1 MTAASSPFHAK
12 PRNQNERNAMK
23 SLELHR
29 IEKSYGAYHALRGI
43 DLSVEEGEFI
53 VMVGPSG
60 CGKSTLL
67 KTIAGLETITSG
79 QILISGRNVT
89 KEEPGDRGIAM
100 VFQSYALYP
109 HMTVA
114 ENMGFGLRM
123 AKRPKEEIDAA
134 VARAAKI
141 LRITDQLNKRPKQL
155 SGGQRQRVAIGRAI
169 TRSPDVFLFD
179 EPLSNLDAALRTQMR
194 VELSGLHAELG
205 ATMIYVTHDQVE
217 AMTMA
222 SRIVV
227 LNRGAIEQ
235 VGSPLDLYRNPANLF
250 VAGFLGAPR
259 MNFFDVTVDSV
270 SGATAAISAPGLAP
284 MTVSLA
290 DGVALKPGDRA
301 TLGIR
306 PENIRL
312 SPDDTTRAAIS
323 GKVRLVEHLGRETI
337 LYVDA
342 GALQCVSSESGTGN
356 VTVQIGQV
364 TPKAADTPVSLSF
377 DPHDAYLFAGDG
389 QRTVTVRKAIHSNQT
404 KVGTI

>member
-1 MTAASSPFHAK
+1 MT
-12 PRNQNERNAMK
+12 
-23 SLELHR
+23 SLELR
-29 IEKSYGAYHALRGI
+29 QINKNYGVYHALRGI
-43 DLSVEEGEFI
+43 DLSVAQGEFI

-67 KTIAGLETITSG
+67 KTIAGLEEISSG
-79 QILISGRNVT
+79 QILINGRDVS
-89 KEEPGDRGIAM
+89 KQEPGDRGIAM

-123 AKRPKEEIDAA
+123 AKRPKAEIEAA

-141 LRITDQLNKRPKQL
+141 LRITDQLEKRPKQL

-194 VELSGLHAELG
+194 VELSSLHAELG
-205 ATMIYVTHDQVE
+205 ATMVYVTHDQVE

-227 LNRGAIEQ
+227 LNQGVIEQ
-235 VGSPLDLYRNPANLF
+235 VGSPLELYRNPDNLF

-259 MNFFDVTVDSV
+259 MNFLGVSLDEVSGRNVTV
-270 SGATAAISAPGLAP
+270 SAPGLVP
-284 MTVSLA
+284 VTVELAEATVLAKGTSL
-290 DGVALKPGDRA
+290 
-301 TLGIR
+301 TLGVR
-306 PENIRL
+306 PENI
-312 SPDDTTRAAIS
+312 SMVADGAQGGAIN
-323 GKVRLVEHLGRETI
+323 GQVRLVEHLGRETI

-342 GALQCVSSESGTGN
+342 GNLRTIASESGTGN
-356 VTVQIGQV
+356 ITVQLSYV
-364 TPKAADTPVSLSF
+364 APFAADQNVALKL
-377 DPHDAYLFAGDG
+377 DANELYLFSHDG
-389 QRTVTVRKAIHSNQT
+389 GRTISARKT
-404 KVGTI
+404 TLDR

>member
-1 MTAASSPFHAK
+1 MT
-12 PRNQNERNAMK
+12 
-23 SLELHR
+23 SLELR
-29 IEKSYGAYHALRGI
+29 QINKSYGAYHALRGI
-43 DLSVEEGEFI
+43 DLSVAQGEFI

-67 KTIAGLETITSG
+67 KSIAGLEEISSG
-79 QILISGRNVT
+79 QILINGRDVS
-89 KEEPGDRGIAM
+89 KQEPGDRGIAM

-123 AKRPKEEIDAA
+123 AKRPKAEIEAA

-141 LRITDQLNKRPKQL
+141 LRITDQLEKRPKQL

-194 VELSGLHAELG
+194 VELSSLHAELG
-205 ATMIYVTHDQVE
+205 ATMVYVTHDQVE

-227 LNRGAIEQ
+227 LNQGVIEQ
-235 VGSPLDLYRNPANLF
+235 VGSPLELYRNPDNLF

-259 MNFFDVTVDSV
+259 MNFLGVTVDEV
-270 SGATAAISAPGLAP
+270 SGRNITVSAPGLVP
-284 MTVSLA
+284 VTVELAEATVLPKGASL
-290 DGVALKPGDRA
+290 
-301 TLGIR
+301 TLGVR
-306 PENIRL
+306 PENI
-312 SPDDTTRAAIS
+312 SMVADGAQGGAIN
-323 GKVRLVEHLGRETI
+323 GQVRLVEHLGRETI

-342 GALQCVSSESGTGN
+342 GNLRTIASESGTGN
-356 VTVQIGQV
+356 ITVQLSYV
-364 TPKAADTPVSLSF
+364 APFAADQNVALKL
-377 DPHDAYLFAGDG
+377 DASELYLFSPDG
-389 QRTVTVRKAIHSNQT
+389 GRTISARK
-404 KVGTI
+404 TILDR

>member
-1 MTAASSPFHAK
+1 MT
-12 PRNQNERNAMK
+12 
-23 SLELHR
+23 SLELRHVN
-29 IEKSYGAYHALRGI
+29 KNYGAYHALRGI
-43 DLSVEEGEFI
+43 DLSVEQGEFI

-67 KTIAGLETITSG
+67 KSIAGLESISSG
-79 QILISGRNVT
+79 QILINGRDVS
-89 KEEPGDRGIAM
+89 KAEPGDRGIAM

-123 AKRPKEEIDAA
+123 AKHPKTEIDAA

-141 LRITDQLNKRPKQL
+141 LRITDQLDKRPKQL

-205 ATMIYVTHDQVE
+205 ATMVYVTHDQIE

-227 LNRGAIEQ
+227 LNRGVIEQ
-235 VGSPLDLYRNPANLF
+235 VGSPLELYRNPDNLF

-259 MNFFDVTVDSV
+259 MNFFPVTVDDV
-270 SGATAAISAPGLAP
+270 SGNKATVSAAGLAP
-284 MTVSLA
+284 IAVELA
-290 DGVALKPGDRA
+290 AGASVQKGTTL
-301 TLGIR
+301 TLGVR
-306 PENIRL
+306 PESIAVQE
-312 SPDDTTRAAIS
+312 DAASIGATIS
-323 GKVRLVEHLGRETI
+323 GRVRLVEHLGRETI

-356 VTVQIGQV
+356 ITVQVGHV
-364 TPKAADTPVSLSF
+364 VGADAEAPISLRV
-377 DPHDAYLFAGDG
+377 DPREVYLFSANDE
-389 QRTVTVRKAIHSNQT
+389 RTITVRKPILD
-404 KVGTI
+404 K

>member
-1 MTAASSPFHAK
+1 MT
-12 PRNQNERNAMK
+12 
-23 SLELHR
+23 SLELRHVN
-29 IEKSYGAYHALRGI
+29 KNYGAYHALRGI
-43 DLSVEEGEFI
+43 DLSVEQGEFI

-67 KTIAGLETITSG
+67 KSIAGLETISSG
-79 QILISGRNVT
+79 QILINDRDVST
-89 KEEPGDRGIAM
+89 AEPGDRGIAM

-123 AKRPKEEIDAA
+123 AKRPKAEIDAA

-141 LRITDQLNKRPKQL
+141 LRITDQLDKRPKQL

-169 TRSPDVFLFD
+169 TRSPEVFLFD

-194 VELSGLHAELG
+194 VELSGLHAQLG
-205 ATMIYVTHDQVE
+205 ATMVYVTHDQVE

-227 LNRGAIEQ
+227 LNRGIIEQ
-235 VGSPLDLYRNPANLF
+235 VGSPLELYRNPTNLF

-259 MNFFDVTVDSV
+259 MNFFPVTVDQV
-270 SGATAAISAPGLAP
+270 SGNSVTVSAPGLAP
-284 MTVSLA
+284 VAVELA
-290 DGVALKPGDRA
+290 AGSSVEKGAKL

-306 PENIRL
+306 PENIAVADAP
-312 SPDDTTRAAIS
+312 SAGAAIA
-323 GKVRLVEHLGRETI
+323 GRVRLVEHLGRETI
-337 LYVDA
+337 LYIDA

-356 VTVQIGQV
+356 ITVQVGHVAGINANA
-364 TPKAADTPVSLSF
+364 PISLSI
-377 DPHDAYLFAGDG
+377 DPREIYLFSTQDE
-389 QRTVTVRKAIHSNQT
+389 RTITVRKPILD
-404 KVGTI
+404 K

>member
-1 MTAASSPFHAK
+1 MT
-12 PRNQNERNAMK
+12 
-23 SLELHR
+23 SLELRHVN
-29 IEKSYGAYHALRGI
+29 KNYGAYHALRGI
-43 DLSVEEGEFI
+43 DLSVEQGEFI

-67 KTIAGLETITSG
+67 KSIAGLETISSG
-79 QILISGRNVT
+79 QILINGRDVST
-89 KEEPGDRGIAM
+89 TEPGDRGIAM

-123 AKRPKEEIDAA
+123 AKRPKAEIDTA

-141 LRITDQLNKRPKQL
+141 LRITDQLDKRPKQL

-205 ATMIYVTHDQVE
+205 ATMVYVTHDQVE

-227 LNRGAIEQ
+227 LNRGLIEQ
-235 VGSPLDLYRNPANLF
+235 VGSPLELYRNPTNLF

-259 MNFFDVTVDSV
+259 MNFFPVTVDQV
-270 SGATAAISAPGLAP
+270 SGNSVTISAQGLAP
-284 MTVSLA
+284 VTVELA
-290 DGVALKPGDRA
+290 AGSPVEKGAKL

-306 PENIRL
+306 PENIVVADTP
-312 SPDDTTRAAIS
+312 SPGAAIA
-323 GKVRLVEHLGRETI
+323 GRVRLVEHLGRETI

-342 GALQCVSSESGTGN
+342 GQLQCVSSESGTGN
-356 VTVQIGQV
+356 ITVQIGHV
-364 TPKAADTPVSLSF
+364 AGIDADAPVSLSI
-377 DPHDAYLFAGDG
+377 DPREIYLFSTQDE
-389 QRTVTVRKAIHSNQT
+389 QTITVRKPILD
-404 KVGTI
+404 K

>member
-1 MTAASSPFHAK
+1 MT
-12 PRNQNERNAMK
+12 
-23 SLELHR
+23 SLELR
-29 IEKSYGAYHALRGI
+29 EINKNYGAYHALRGI
-43 DLSVEEGEFI
+43 DLSVAQGEFI

-67 KTIAGLETITSG
+67 KSIAGLEQISSG
-79 QILISGRNVT
+79 RILINGRDVS

-123 AKRPKEEIDAA
+123 AKRPKAEIEAA

-141 LRITDQLNKRPKQL
+141 LRITDQLDKRPKQL

-169 TRSPDVFLFD
+169 TRSPEVFLFD

-194 VELSGLHAELG
+194 VELSSLHAELG
-205 ATMIYVTHDQVE
+205 ATMVYVTHDQVE

-227 LNRGAIEQ
+227 LNKGIIEQ
-235 VGSPLDLYRNPANLF
+235 VGSPLELYRNPDNLF

-259 MNFFDVTVDSV
+259 MNFLGVTVDDV
-270 SGATAAISAPGLAP
+270 SGRNVTVSAPGLVPVTVELAEA
-284 MTVSLA
+284 TALAKGVSL
-290 DGVALKPGDRA
+290 
-301 TLGIR
+301 TLGVR
-306 PENIRL
+306 PENI
-312 SPDDTTRAAIS
+312 SMVADGGEGGAIH
-323 GKVRLVEHLGRETI
+323 GQIRLVEHLGRETI

-342 GALQCVSSESGTGN
+342 GNLRTIASESGTGN
-356 VTVQIGQV
+356 ITVQLSYV
-364 TPKAADTPVSLSF
+364 APFAAEQNVALKL
-377 DPHDAYLFAGDG
+377 DARELYLFSSDG
-389 QRTVTVRKAIHSNQT
+389 GRTISARK
-404 KVGTI
+404 TILDK

>member
-1 MTAASSPFHAK
+1 MT
-12 PRNQNERNAMK
+12 
-23 SLELHR
+23 SLELRHVN
-29 IEKSYGAYHALRGI
+29 KNYGAYHALRGI
-43 DLSVEEGEFI
+43 DLSVEQGEFI

-67 KTIAGLETITSG
+67 KSIAGLETISSG
-79 QILISGRNVT
+79 QIMINGRDVSAT
-89 KEEPGDRGIAM
+89 QPGDRGIAM

-123 AKRPKEEIDAA
+123 AKRPKAEIDAA

-141 LRITDQLNKRPKQL
+141 LRITDQLDKRPKQL

-205 ATMIYVTHDQVE
+205 ATMVYVTHDQVE

-227 LNRGAIEQ
+227 LNRGLIEQ
-235 VGSPLDLYRNPANLF
+235 VGSPLELYRNPTNLF

-259 MNFFDVTVDSV
+259 MNFFPVTVDQV
-270 SGATAAISAPGLAP
+270 SGNSVTISAQGLAP
-284 MTVSLA
+284 VTVELA
-290 DGVALKPGDRA
+290 AGSPVEKGAKL

-306 PENIRL
+306 PENIVVADTP
-312 SPDDTTRAAIS
+312 SPGAAIA
-323 GKVRLVEHLGRETI
+323 GRVRLVEHLGRETI

-342 GALQCVSSESGTGN
+342 GQLQCVSSESGTGN
-356 VTVQIGQV
+356 ITVQIGHV
-364 TPKAADTPVSLSF
+364 AGIDADAPVSLSI
-377 DPHDAYLFAGDG
+377 DPREIYLFSTQDE
-389 QRTVTVRKAIHSNQT
+389 RTITVRKPILD
-404 KVGTI
+404 K

>member
-1 MTAASSPFHAK
+1 MT
-12 PRNQNERNAMK
+12 
-23 SLELHR
+23 SLELR
-29 IEKSYGAYHALRGI
+29 QINKNYGAYHALRGI
-43 DLSVEEGEFI
+43 DLSVAQGEFI

-67 KTIAGLETITSG
+67 KTIAGLEEISSG
-79 QILISGRNVT
+79 QILINGRDVS
-89 KEEPGDRGIAM
+89 KQEPGDRGIAM

-123 AKRPKEEIDAA
+123 AKRPKAEIEAA

-141 LRITDQLNKRPKQL
+141 LRITDQLGKRPKQL

-194 VELSGLHAELG
+194 VELSSLHAELG
-205 ATMIYVTHDQVE
+205 ATMVYVTHDQVE

-227 LNRGAIEQ
+227 LNQGVIEQ
-235 VGSPLDLYRNPANLF
+235 VGSPLELYRNPDNLF

-259 MNFFDVTVDSV
+259 MNFLGVTVDDV
-270 SGATAAISAPGLAP
+270 SGRNVTVSAPGLVP
-284 MTVSLA
+284 VTVELAEATVLAKGASL
-290 DGVALKPGDRA
+290 
-301 TLGIR
+301 TLGVR
-306 PENIRL
+306 PENI
-312 SPDDTTRAAIS
+312 SMVADGAQGGAIN
-323 GKVRLVEHLGRETI
+323 GQVRLVEHLGRETI

-342 GALQCVSSESGTGN
+342 GSLRTIASESGTGN
-356 VTVQIGQV
+356 ITVQLSYV
-364 TPKAADTPVSLSF
+364 APFAADQNVALKL
-377 DPHDAYLFAGDG
+377 DANELYLFSPDG
-389 QRTVTVRKAIHSNQT
+389 GRTISARK
-404 KVGTI
+404 TILDR

>member
-1 MTAASSPFHAK
+1 M
-12 PRNQNERNAMK
+12 
-23 SLELHR
+23 
-29 IEKSYGAYHALRGI
+29 RGI
-43 DLSVEEGEFI
+43 DLSVAQGEFI

-67 KTIAGLETITSG
+67 KTIAGLEEISSG
-79 QILISGRNVT
+79 QILINGRDVS
-89 KEEPGDRGIAM
+89 KQEPGDRGIAM

-123 AKRPKEEIDAA
+123 AKRPRAEIEAA

-141 LRITDQLNKRPKQL
+141 LRITDQLEKRPKQL

-194 VELSGLHAELG
+194 VELSSLHAELG
-205 ATMIYVTHDQVE
+205 ATMVYVTHDQVE

-227 LNRGAIEQ
+227 LNQGMIEQ
-235 VGSPLDLYRNPANLF
+235 VGSPLELYRNPDNLF

-259 MNFFDVTVDSV
+259 MNFLGITVDEVSGCNVTV
-270 SGATAAISAPGLAP
+270 SAPGLVP
-284 MTVSLA
+284 VTVELAEATVLAKGASL
-290 DGVALKPGDRA
+290 
-301 TLGIR
+301 TLGVR
-306 PENIRL
+306 PENI
-312 SPDDTTRAAIS
+312 SMVADGAQGGAIN
-323 GKVRLVEHLGRETI
+323 GQVRLVEHLGRETI

-342 GALQCVSSESGTGN
+342 GSLRTIASESGTGN
-356 VTVQIGQV
+356 ITVQLSYV
-364 TPKAADTPVSLSF
+364 APFAADQNVALKL
-377 DPHDAYLFAGDG
+377 DANELYLFSPDG
-389 QRTVTVRKAIHSNQT
+389 GRTISARKT
-404 KVGTI
+404 TFDR